1 MFSAGTR
8 HKATAVVVAVAFL
21 LAGIGNSVAVV
32 NQDQVTT
39 GHTRLISG
47 SSGFS
52 DCMAGVAGLMKQK
65 VTWFNGQTLFER
77 ATGAGKFVYLTEHF
91 DPSGDTVGDVTPYEY
106 DDETGI
112 RITDPSNEKLFR
124 TNNTFRFH
132 VPTDPN
138 DPSDNPDDP
147 EHAKEWVVRE
157 YFALRE
163 VDPTQDISGPK
174 RVYVYVVE
182 VAEGT
187 FTADILGDAKY
198 NFASIIDTC
207 RFHGSATDDHRRHSP
222 DGDRD
227 QSQLEGD
234 QHDYSEETEHNHSAY
249 AIDIWVGDEPDEVPL
264 SQEISENTSDGGGG
278 SS

>member
-1 MFSAGTR
+1 MISAGTR

-32 NQDQVTT
+32 NEDEVTT

-47 SSGFS
+47 ESGFS

-77 ATGAGKFVYLTEHF
+77 PTGAGKYVYFTEHF
-91 DPSGDTVGDVTPYEY
+91 TPSDNFGADEAPGEY
-106 DDETGI
+106 DLETGI
-112 RITDPSNEKLFR
+112 RIKDPSTEKLFR

-138 DPSDNPDDP
+138 DPADNPDDP

-157 YFALRE
+157 YFAIRE
-163 VDPTQDISGPK
+163 QFPTESSDTPSGVK

-182 VAEGT
+182 VADGT

-198 NFASIIDTC
+198 NFAAVIDTC
-207 RFHGSATDDHRRHSP
+207 RFHGSAADPHRTHP
-222 DGDRD
+222 DE
-227 QSQLEGD
+227 SELEGD
-234 QHDYSEETEHNHSAY
+234 QHTSDDGVHNHSAY
-249 AIDIWVGDEPDEVPL
+249 GIDIWVGDEPDEVPL
-264 SQEISENTSDGGGG
+264 SQEINENTSGGGG